1 MISAAVMA
9 FLTKSSEGITQ
20 LYRPTWLKNEPGENS
35 WQVVFDLNSN
45 PVTKHDRHKRPKAT
59 RLSWSLPLLAGDLTS
74 SPYAAL
80 LQHMKLLL
88 LAFVDLGIAPSRT
101 SAQVKHFHK
110 TLVLLATQ
118 CDSISSELTMDIGL
132 GIADDDAMIDLLT
145 KYQAHG
151 AEGLWDFRS
160 KWDSWIR
167 NELEQESA
175 AELLNWEAACSGP
188 LEVLLRARDK
198 GIKSLDPN
206 TTPAVPN
213 TVDTGLTKLAKLLL
227 IRRGAFDAKGFI
239 RPAFIAQALRTKT
252 DRLIRSATFIYHLR
266 QYELANDYCLNEFR
280 KFGVR
285 SSPIAGHRTLAE
297 RAVNNEGYLTQT
309 VANGLLLVSRTA
321 SLVVPLAASPLARTA
336 DIEEALESFSHRSA
350 ARTMSIPLKCGLDL
364 IRRATEWQSRYG
376 EALASLLDQISH
388 SIPNSSGELTKRL
401 GVLAKGRI
409 EVHEGSPLKDFLL
422 TEFWG
427 HAHRCEVATWSGSAR
442 RPGTGVDW
450 IKSLSVCDLLELY
463 TATAFVITTLFACC
477 RKQEVLELVDSDLFE
492 RRGSWYLKCYLR
504 KRGVDGV
511 RKKIVKPIPNVV
523 AHCLRTLSSL
533 RCAVLRLTRNRL
545 PYGEPRIFF
554 RLTRS
559 AVVNLQSAELYHM
572 LDMFSEFHGLNIKA
586 DMLWHVRPH
595 QLRRFF
601 ALTFFHYG
609 GKENSLPALSW
620 FMGHEGD
627 IERTWRYI
635 MEELRGEE
643 ISVAEASL
651 AALAVYSEQ
660 ESAAAETLRRLLL
673 EHFHVESLDVMEEME
688 VENYLMYL
696 HTQGKFSA
704 KPICIRTARGVR
716 YDVLVL
722 IRSDENATSRKR

>member
-1 MISAAVMA
+1 
-9 FLTKSSEGITQ
+9 
-20 LYRPTWLKNEPGENS
+20 
-35 WQVVFDLNSN
+35 
-45 PVTKHDRHKRPKAT
+45 
-59 RLSWSLPLLAGDLTS
+59 
-74 SPYAAL
+74 
-80 LQHMKLLL
+80 MKLLL

-477 RKQEVLELVDSDLFE
+477 RKQEVSELVDSDLFE